1 MTFSEKCFS
10 FEILFL
16 RVAWKIA
23 VYYILIQNKM
33 LSIKTAVDTLVL
45 WKIFVS
51 KTKKILN
58 FLGKMDNFQLGTIS
72 DWN

>member
-1 MTFSEKCFS
+1 MF
-10 FEILFL
+10 
-16 RVAWKIA
+16 
-23 VYYILIQNKM
+23 
-33 LSIKTAVDTLVL
+33 SIKTAVDTLVL

-58 FLGKMDNFQLGTIS
+58 VLGKMDNFQLGTIS